1 MYIYIYMCVY
11 IYVCVIIIFVMYAF
25 PFAILYLKRGSI
37 PSVPRSSVPPF
48 RPFAARDLL
57 RQCHPNLLQGGW

>member
-1 MYIYIYMCVY
+1 M
-11 IYVCVIIIFVMYAF
+11 CVIIIFVMYAF

-48 RPFAARDLL
+48 RPFAAGDLL